1 MISGRLV
8 AIREQTY
15 KEQKTTLENGHPEG
29 EKVKTNFQCV
39 IPPWSKEKISGSD
52 FKISGLLF
60 KKQATNFLPSE
71 NPFETYPKSADKY
84 GLASLLRQ

>member
-8 AIREQTY
+8 AVQKQTY

-39 IPPWSKEKISGSD
+39 IPTWEKRKNTRHIFQNRSD
-52 FKISGLLF
+52 IF
-60 KKQATNFLPSE
+60 
-71 NPFETYPKSADKY
+71 
-84 GLASLLRQ
+84 